1 MGKSAEK
8 QDENFPIS
16 ITGYRILLILMSLI
30 EEGRTIEELVD
41 ILKGNSITNKSVS
54 KDTVRITLN
63 TLKKAG
69 CQISRPIKSKGFKYE
84 LLANPFSLK
93 LTDENLVTLV
103 RLRETLVNKVPWK
116 DVITINNLYHKLVE
130 LTGNQNQINFID
142 ETKSLGNVNP
152 DIIASF
158 LNENII
164 CKKIHLEYLSP
175 EYGKEDIYVVPY
187 KIIYENKRLYILC
200 YSFKYN
206 ANCFL
211 EVSRIIKIKSVYS
224 KEKYPKENSYKVIYR
239 ISGQAMEN
247 YEKTYY
253 ETILKKANSYMD
265 IEANVSNEFT
275 FIQRILLYGA
285 DFTILSPYVFRE
297 KLIEKVKQIR
307 GNYGV

>member
-1 MGKSAEK
+1 MGKSVEK

-16 ITGYRILLILMSLI
+16 ITGYRTLLVLMSLI
-30 EEGRTIEELVD
+30 EKGRTIEELVD
-41 ILKGNSITNKSVS
+41 ILKGNPITNKSVS

-63 TLKKAG
+63 TLKNAG

-84 LLANPFSLK
+84 LLVNPFSLK
-93 LTDENLVTLV
+93 LTDENLITLV

-130 LTGNQNQINFID
+130 LTGNQSQINFID

-164 CKKIHLEYLSP
+164 CKKIQLEYLSP

-253 ETILKKANSYMD
+253 ETILKKTAAYMD

-275 FIQRILLYGA
+275 FIQRILLYGS
-285 DFTILSPYVFRE
+285 DFTIISPYVFRE
-297 KLIEKVKQIR
+297 KLIDKVKQIR
-307 GNYGV
+307 RNYGV

>member
-16 ITGYRILLILMSLI
+16 ITGYRTLLVLMSLI

-41 ILKGNSITNKSVS
+41 ILKGNPITNKSVS

-63 TLKKAG
+63 TLKNAG

-84 LLANPFSLK
+84 LLVNPFSLK
-93 LTDENLVTLV
+93 LTDENLITLV

-130 LTGNQNQINFID
+130 LTGNQSQINFID

-164 CKKIHLEYLSP
+164 CKKIQLEYLSP

-253 ETILKKANSYMD
+253 ETVLKKTAAYMD

-275 FIQRILLYGA
+275 FIQRILLYGS
-285 DFTILSPYVFRE
+285 DFTIISPYVFRE
-297 KLIEKVKQIR
+297 KLIDKVKQIR
-307 GNYGV
+307 RNYGV

>member
-16 ITGYRILLILMSLI
+16 ITGYRTLLVLMSLI
-30 EEGRTIEELVD
+30 EKGRTIEELVD
-41 ILKGNSITNKSVS
+41 ILKENPITNKSVS

-63 TLKKAG
+63 TLKNAG

-84 LLANPFSLK
+84 LLVNPFSLK
-93 LTDENLVTLV
+93 LTDENLITLV

-130 LTGNQNQINFID
+130 LTGNQSQINFID

-164 CKKIHLEYLSP
+164 CKKIQLEYLSP

-253 ETILKKANSYMD
+253 ETVLKKTAAYMD

-275 FIQRILLYGA
+275 FIQRILLYGS
-285 DFTILSPYVFRE
+285 DFTIISPYVFRE
-297 KLIEKVKQIR
+297 KLIDKVKQIR
-307 GNYGV
+307 RNYGV